1 MEHIAWERVSEL
13 IQEEALLTPLSKP
26 GVVSSAGERSAVV
39 TSIIGDVIFNAT
51 GDVLGDIVDIMFDVS
66 TGKIEFVIIARGG
79 FFGFKQRYSKVPFS
93 DLSTDRNALHAFNL
107 KEIVGSLSGYAQFEK
122 HQWRDASPRTTFAR
136 DTDYVDFMSG
146 EG

>member
-13 IQEEALLTPLSKP
+13 IQEEALLTQLSKP
-26 GVVSSAGERSAVV
+26 GVVAAAERSAIV

-51 GDVLGDIVDIMFDVS
+51 GDVLGAVVDIMFDVS

-79 FFGFKQRYSKVPFS
+79 VFGFKQRYSKVPFP
-93 DLSTDRNALHAFNL
+93 DLTIDRSTRHAFSLN
-107 KEIVGSLSGYAQFEK
+107 ETVGSLGGYAQFEK
-122 HQWRDASPRTTFAR
+122 HQWRDVSPQATLAR